1 MESKKAKLIE
11 AESRMVLPGIR
22 DMGTGEMLVNGY
34 KLPVRRWIS
43 LGDLMY
49 SIVIIV
55 NNNVLCT

>member
-34 KLPVRRWIS
+34 KLPVRR
-43 LGDLMY
+43 
-49 SIVIIV
+49 
-55 NNNVLCT
+55 